1 MNIKISRNGKTE
13 SLAVKTFEPKE
24 LNIKKEPK
32 DFFKMLDNQT
42 GYFYMGSADGKKL
55 SESFDKL
62 RNTKGIVIDLRSY
75 PSDFVV
81 FSMGKLLKRILRI
94 L

>member
-13 SLAVKTFEPKE
+13 SLTVKTFEPKE
-24 LNIKKEPK
+24 LNIKKEQK

-42 GYFYMGSADGKKL
+42 GYFTWEAQMGKAFREL
-55 SESFDKL
+55 QPTQ
-62 RNTKGIVIDLRSY
+62 NTKGIVIDLRSY

-81 FSMGKLLKRILRI
+81 FSMGKLLKKILQI